1 MRKLAAGVS
10 LALATLATMATTPA
24 ATLETPGTPA
34 LLKAAQAQQPAA
46 LALLEKLVNID
57 SGTFNAKGL
66 DAVGAI
72 AAAELARQGF
82 RIEKLPATPAA
93 GHNLVA
99 TRTGTGKGRV
109 LLVAHLDTVF
119 ADGTA
124 AKRPFRVEGRR
135 AYGPGIMDDKGG
147 IVVAVHAAGL
157 LGEQD
162 FGKLTILLNTNEE
175 TGSEGTRALID
186 RLAREHDV
194 AFNLEP
200 GRAADGL
207 VVARKGSGEIELD
220 VAGKASHAGVAP
232 KQGVNAALEAA
243 HQVVQLSRLGDDA
256 KETTVS
262 WTVIQGGDRSNVI
275 PDHAKATADVRV
287 KTPDEF
293 DRVERDLRRLA
304 ANQLV
309 PDAKVAVVLKR
320 GFPPM
325 AASPVTDGLAQK
337 ATAVYA
343 EIGRK
348 LTLESSGGAAD
359 ASLVFAAGLPTLDG
373 LGIVGGGIHTAD
385 EYAEVDSI
393 APRIYLLARL
403 VQEYGRSP
411 AVRRP

>member
-10 LALATLATMATTPA
+10 LALAILAASSA
-24 ATLETPGTPA
+24 ASAAAENPA
-34 LLKAAQAQQPAA
+34 LLDEARSQQPAA

-72 AAAELARQGF
+72 AAAELGRQGF

-147 IVVAVHAAGL
+147 IVIAIHAARL

-207 VVARKGSGEIELD
+207 VVARKGSGAIELD
-220 VAGKASHAGVAP
+220 VTGKASHAGVAP

-243 HQVVQLSRLGDDA
+243 HQLVQLSRLGDDA

-262 WTVIQGGDRSNVI
+262 WTVIHGGDRANVI
-275 PDHAKATADVRV
+275 PDHARATADVRV
-287 KTPDEF
+287 KTPDEY
-293 DRVERDLRRLA
+293 DRLERDLRRLA

-309 PDAKVAVVLKR
+309 PEAKVAVALKR
-320 GFPPM
+320 DFPPM
-325 AASPVTDGLAQK
+325 PASPVTDALARR

-385 EYAEVDSI
+385 EYAEIDSI

-403 VQEYGRSP
+403 VQEYGRNP
-411 AVRRP
+411 AVRLP

>member
-1 MRKLAAGVS
+1 MRKVAAGI
-10 LALATLATMATTPA
+10 ALAWA
-24 ATLETPGTPA
+24 AMGTAAADPA
-34 LLKAAQAQQPAA
+34 LLERARAQQPAA

-66 DAVGAI
+66 DAVGDI

-93 GHNLVA
+93 GSNLVA

-109 LLVAHLDTVF
+109 LLVAHMDTVF

-124 AKRPFRVEGRR
+124 AKRPFRIEGRR

-147 IVVAVHAAGL
+147 IVIALHAARL
-157 LGEQD
+157 LAGTD

-175 TGSEGTRALID
+175 TGSAGTRALID
-186 RLAREHDV
+186 RLARGHDV

-207 VVARKGSGEIELD
+207 VVARKGSGGIELE
-220 VAGKASHAGVAP
+220 VTGKASHAGVAP

-243 HQVVQLSRLGDDA
+243 HQVVQLSRLGDEDR
-256 KETTVS
+256 ETTVS

-275 PDHAKATADVRV
+275 PDRATATADVRV
-287 KTPDEF
+287 KTLEEF
-293 DRVERDLRRLA
+293 DRVERDMRRIA
-304 ANQLV
+304 ANKLVQEAQL
-309 PDAKVAVVLKR
+309 ALSLTR
-320 GFPPM
+320 EFPPM
-325 AASPVTDGLAQK
+325 PASPVTDALARK
-337 ATAVYA
+337 ASAIYA
-343 EIGRK
+343 EIGRR
-348 LTLESSGGAAD
+348 LTLESTGGAAD
-359 ASLVFAAGLPTLDG
+359 ASLVFAAGVPTLDG

-403 VQEYGRSP
+403 VQEYGRKP
-411 AVRRP
+411 Q

>member
-1 MRKLAAGVS
+1 MRKLAAGMS
-10 LALATLATMATTPA
+10 LALATL
-24 ATLETPGTPA
+24 GTASANPA
-34 LLKAAQAQQPAA
+34 LLERAAAQQPAA

-57 SGTFNAKGL
+57 SGTFNAAGL

-72 AAAELARQGF
+72 VAAELAQQGF
-82 RIEKLPATPAA
+82 RIQKLPAAPAA
-93 GHNLVA
+93 GSNLVA
-99 TRTGTGKGRV
+99 TRAGTGKGRV
-109 LLVAHLDTVF
+109 LLVAHMDTVF

-124 AKRPFRVEGRR
+124 AKRPFRIDGRR

-147 IVVAVHAAGL
+147 IVIAVNAARL
-157 LGEQD
+157 LTAED
-162 FGKLTILLNTNEE
+162 FGKLTLLLNTNEE
-175 TGSEGTRALID
+175 TGSAGTRTLID

-220 VAGKASHAGVAP
+220 VTGKASHAGVAP

-256 KETTVS
+256 KDTTVS
-262 WTVIQGGDRSNVI
+262 WTVVQGGDRTNVI
-275 PDHAKATADVRV
+275 PDHARALADVRAR
-287 KTPDEF
+287 TPEEF
-293 DRVERDLRRLA
+293 DRVERDLRRLSA
-304 ANQLV
+304 MQLV
-309 PDAKVAVVLKR
+309 PEAKVSAVLKR
-320 GFPPM
+320 DFPPM
-325 AASPVTDGLAQK
+325 PASPVTDGLARR
-337 ATAVYA
+337 ATAIYA

-359 ASLVFAAGLPTLDG
+359 ASLLFAAGLPTIDG

-403 VQEYGRSP
+403 IQEYGRAP
-411 AVRRP
+411 ALPKP

>member
-10 LALATLATMATTPA
+10 LALATLAAMAASDA
-24 ATLETPGTPA
+24 ASANPA
-34 LLKAAQAQQPAA
+34 LLKRAEAQQPAA

-57 SGTFNAKGL
+57 SGTFNAQGL

-72 AAAELARQGF
+72 AAAALAQQGF

-93 GHNLVA
+93 SHNLVA

-124 AKRPFRVEGRR
+124 AKRPFRVDGRR

-147 IVVAVHAAGL
+147 IVIAVHAAGL
-157 LGEQD
+157 LAEKD

-175 TGSEGTRALID
+175 TGSEGSRALID

-220 VAGKASHAGVAP
+220 VTGKASHAGVAP
-232 KQGVNAALEAA
+232 KQGINAALEAA

-256 KETTVS
+256 RETTVS
-262 WTVIQGGDRSNVI
+262 WTVIHGGDRSNVI
-275 PDHAKATADVRV
+275 PDHARATADVRV
-287 KTPDEF
+287 KTPEEF
-293 DRVERDLRRLA
+293 DRVERDLRRIA
-304 ANQLV
+304 ASQLV
-309 PDAKVAVVLKR
+309 PDAKVALALKR

-325 AASPVTDGLAQK
+325 QPSPVTDALARQ
-337 ATAVYA
+337 ATAIYA

-359 ASLVFAAGLPTLDG
+359 ASLLFAAGLPTLDG

-403 VQEYGRSP
+403 IQEAGRDP
-411 AVRRP
+411 ALSKPQ

>member
-10 LALATLATMATTPA
+10 LALAILGA
-24 ATLETPGTPA
+24 APGVASASRA
-34 LLKAAQAQQPAA
+34 LLEQAEAQQPAA

-82 RIEKLPATPAA
+82 RIEKLPASPAA

-99 TRTGTGKGRV
+99 TRSGTGKGRV
-109 LLVAHLDTVF
+109 LLVAHMDTVF

-147 IVVAVHAAGL
+147 IVIAIGAGRL
-157 LGEQD
+157 LAGAD
-162 FGKLTILLNTNEE
+162 FGKLTVLLNTNEE
-175 TGSEGTRALID
+175 TGSEGTRALIE

-207 VVARKGSGEIELD
+207 VVARKGSGEIELE
-220 VAGKASHAGVAP
+220 VTGKASHAGVAP

-256 KETTVS
+256 RETTVS

-293 DRVERDLRRLA
+293 DRVERDLRRIA

-309 PDAKVAVVLKR
+309 PDARVALALKR

-325 AASPVTDGLAQK
+325 PPSPVTDGLARK
-337 ATAVYA
+337 AAAVYA

-348 LTLESSGGAAD
+348 LTLESTGGAAD
-359 ASLVFAAGLPTLDG
+359 ASLVFAAGVPTLDG

-403 VQEYGRSP
+403 IQEYGRP
-411 AVRRP
+411 GAATKP

>member
-1 MRKLAAGVS
+1 MRNLSAGVS
-10 LALATLATMATTPA
+10 LACVMLATLAPS
-24 ATLETPGTPA
+24 GTASANPA
-34 LLKAAQAQQPAA
+34 LLERAQALQPAA
-46 LALLEKLVNID
+46 LTLLEKLVNID
-57 SGTFNAKGL
+57 SGTFNGAGL

-72 AAAELARQGF
+72 VSAELAQQGF
-82 RIEKLPATPAA
+82 RIDKLPATPAA
-93 GHNLVA
+93 GSNLVA

-109 LLVAHLDTVF
+109 LLVAHMDTVF

-124 AKRPFRVEGRR
+124 AKRPFRIDGKR

-147 IVVAVHAAGL
+147 IVIAVNAARL
-157 LGEQD
+157 LAGAD

-175 TGSEGTRALID
+175 TGSAGTRTLIE

-220 VAGKASHAGVAP
+220 VTGKASHAGVAP

-262 WTVIQGGDRSNVI
+262 WTVVQGGDRTNVI
-275 PDHAKATADVRV
+275 PDHARALADVRAT
-287 KTPDEF
+287 TPEEF
-293 DRVERDLRRLA
+293 DRVERDLHRIA
-304 ANQLV
+304 ARQLV
-309 PDAKVAVVLKR
+309 PDAKVSAVLKR
-320 GFPPM
+320 DFPPM
-325 AASPVTDGLAQK
+325 PASPVTNGLARR
-337 ATAVYA
+337 ATAIYA

-359 ASLVFAAGLPTLDG
+359 ASLLFAAGLPTIDG

-393 APRIYLLARL
+393 GPRIYLLARL
-403 VQEYGRSP
+403 VQEYGRS
-411 AVRRP
+411 AAISK